1 LEVSAAE
8 AKRES
13 DKVGTIKNKC
23 VADATRIGA
32 EKSACMA
39 DLAKAQP
46 FVDEAETAIRYIY
59 NIYIY
64 MYVYI

>member
-1 LEVSAAE
+1 M
-8 AKRES
+8 
-13 DKVGTIKNKC
+13 GTIKNKC

-46 FVDEAETAIRYIY
+46 FVDEVISTVIY
-59 NIYIY
+59 VFYASVCLY
-64 MYVYI
+64 Q